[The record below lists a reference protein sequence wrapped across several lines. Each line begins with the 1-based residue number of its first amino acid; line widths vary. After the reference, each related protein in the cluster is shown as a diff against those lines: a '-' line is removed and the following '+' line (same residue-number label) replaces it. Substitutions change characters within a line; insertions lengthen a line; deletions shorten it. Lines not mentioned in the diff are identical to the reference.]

1 MEYSYQ
7 SWENDFKYKSKPS
20 LTLKKKNQNFEP
32 IIIFLHQTKRCY
44 QFNVC

>member
-20 LTLKKKNQNFEP
+20 LTFKKNPNFEP

-44 QFNVC
+44 